1 MNFRLPI
8 VVTVLILILSGCAS
22 STITPLE
29 DPVPDVSS
37 ETADFAIQTVKDRY
51 EVDCLAQLGDPV
63 SYRFEPSTVVD
74 DSNVE
79 GTVYA
84 SVGGDILKFSVGFLP
99 NGGYFT
105 VAEDTFS
112 TALLE
117 SVGC

>member
-8 VVTVLILILSGCAS
+8 VASVLILILSGCAS
-22 STITPLE
+22 GTPTPQE
-29 DPVPDVSS
+29 DPVPEVSS

-51 EVDCLAQLGDPV
+51 EVDCLAQLGDPI
-63 SYRFEPSTVVD
+63 SYRFEPSTVAD

-99 NGGYFT
+99 NGGYLT
-105 VAEDTFS
+105 VAEDSFS